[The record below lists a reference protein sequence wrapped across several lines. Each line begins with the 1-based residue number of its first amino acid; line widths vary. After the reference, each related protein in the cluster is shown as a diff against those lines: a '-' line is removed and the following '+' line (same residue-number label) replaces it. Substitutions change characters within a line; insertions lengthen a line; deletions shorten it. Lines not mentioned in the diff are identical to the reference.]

1 MSSSPKADGNL
12 EAAARNVKMIIFD
25 VDGVLTDG
33 KISYTSSG
41 EEMKSFNVRDGHAV
55 KLVIRA
61 GLEVGLI
68 TGRTSPMV
76 EFRAQELGIKHLYQG
91 AKDKI
96 SILEKLLSKLE
107 LDFHQIA
114 YLGDDVVDL
123 PVILRVGMG
132 CAVADAPE
140 EVRERAAMVIGSR
153 GGEGAAR
160 DLIVFILKAQGLWDG
175 LMEKYISV

>member
-1 MSSSPKADGNL
+1 MGTLTGLTKKAEEIKL
-12 EAAARNVKMIIFD
+12 IAFD

-33 KISYTSSG
+33 RIGYTSSG
-41 EEMKSFNVRDGHAV
+41 EEIKSFNVRDGHAI
-55 KLVIRA
+55 KLAIRA
-61 GLEVGLI
+61 GLEVALI

-91 AKDKI
+91 AGDKI
-96 SILEKLLSKLE
+96 SVLEKLLSKLD
-107 LDFHQIA
+107 LAPHQIA

-123 PVILRVGMG
+123 QVIIRVGLG

-160 DLIVFILKAQGLWDG
+160 DLIVFILKAQDLWDG
-175 LMEKYISV
+175 LMERYIST

>member
-1 MSSSPKADGNL
+1 MSSSLKKDLNP
-12 EAAARNVKMIIFD
+12 ETAAKNVKLIAFD

-33 KISYTSSG
+33 RIFYTSSG
-41 EEMKSFNVRDGHAV
+41 EEIKSFNVRDGHAI
-55 KLVIRA
+55 KLAIRA
-61 GLEVGLI
+61 GVEISLI
-68 TGRTSPMV
+68 TGRTSHMV
-76 EFRAQELGIKHLYQG
+76 KLRAEELGIEHFYQG

-96 SILEKLLSKLE
+96 PVLETLLAKLD
-107 LDFHQIA
+107 LDPSQVA

-123 PVILRVGMG
+123 PVILRVGLG

-140 EVRERAAMVIGSR
+140 EVKERADVVMDSR

-175 LMEKYISV
+175 LMEKYVSN